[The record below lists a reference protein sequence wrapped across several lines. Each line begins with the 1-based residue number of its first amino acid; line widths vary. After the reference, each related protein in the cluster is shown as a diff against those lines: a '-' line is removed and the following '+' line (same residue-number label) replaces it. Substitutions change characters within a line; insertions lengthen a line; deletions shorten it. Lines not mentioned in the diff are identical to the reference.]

1 MSFDKKMGLNTITEE
16 LEEFEMS
23 GSEDVIIETES
34 NLYLKERLAGAT
46 HMMEIEKNKYKRSQE
61 INQKLQAQVQD
72 LNIDL
77 NQNRQQVQYV
87 TNSNLVLSQEVLRL
101 RAEVEILQAT
111 IYNLFLE
118 FYAGYRISL
127 FFVFKD
133 IV

>member
-111 IYNLFLE
+111 IYNLFQ
-118 FYAGYRISL
+118 S
-127 FFVFKD
+127 
-133 IV
+133 